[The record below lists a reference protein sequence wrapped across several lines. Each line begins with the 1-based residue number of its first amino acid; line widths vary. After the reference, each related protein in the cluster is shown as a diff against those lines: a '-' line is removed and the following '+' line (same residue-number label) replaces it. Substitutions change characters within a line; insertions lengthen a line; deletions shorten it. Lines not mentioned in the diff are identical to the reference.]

1 MAAHGRAT
9 ERWQNVLS
17 DHRVF
22 SELRHRE
29 KGEASRQGPSQLKNL
44 ICCLDGDLLV
54 WSPEHKCFH
63 IVRLSRLGA
72 DIPPENEQRLLCIH
86 NPLFEVTQVLLSPA
100 KRHIA
105 LIGTK
110 GLMVL
115 EVPGRWGKKSEFEGG
130 EKAVNCRTIPFAER
144 MLSSST
150 SLVLKQAIWYP
161 CETLEPHLILLT
173 SDNTIRIYSL
183 RDHLTPI
190 KVIPLSDSEEETSF
204 SHIGRSY
211 KASLGETAVACDF
224 GPLVALSK
232 GHGLHSKEETAYPL
246 YILYE
251 NGETFL
257 IYISLQNSSRK
268 VGRLQGPLPMHPAAE
283 DNYGYDA
290 CAVLCL
296 PCVPS
301 ILVIATES
309 GLLYHCVVLEAEDED
324 EQTSNKS
331 WSSPDTDIVPSLYV
345 CECVEL
351 ELALK
356 ITATEDEGP
365 MDSDFSCPIKLHR
378 DPVCPSRYHCT
389 HMAGVHGVGLTW
401 FEKLE
406 TFLAACEEDK
416 DSLHELATE
425 QKCLVEHIL
434 CTKPLP
440 CSLPAP
446 IQGFWIISDL
456 ALGTAMICVTSEFEC
471 ITRPLQTTICQ
482 PSPLLLCSQV
492 DPNVSETLPRF
503 LADVKGSFE
512 SHIRGILSRNSANP
526 LLLNASNKDSSP
538 PPEEC
543 LQLLSRAIQ
552 VFREEYALK
561 QDLAR
566 EEIQRRVK
574 LLIVQKEKQMEDL
587 QHCKEERTS
596 LKETAERLAEKY
608 EEAKDKQ
615 EALINRMKAVLRNFY
630 TQLCVLSDSE
640 RDMKKE
646 LQLTSDQLH
655 QLGNAIK
662 QIKMKTAYQEK
673 QVEKEKSPSESNLTL
688 NNYQKQTI
696 QTVLKEEGEHI
707 QEMVKQI
714 NSIRSHVNF

>member
-1 MAAHGRAT
+1 MAALGKAG
-9 ERWQNVLS
+9 EKWQSVVS
-17 DHRVF
+17 EHRVF
-22 SELRHRE
+22 SELRH
-29 KGEASRQGPSQLKNL
+29 KYKDGEASRHSANQLKNL
-44 ICCLDGDLLV
+44 ICSLDGDLLV
-54 WSPEHKCFH
+54 WNPEHKCFH
-63 IVRLSRLGA
+63 IISLIILGA
-72 DIPPENEQRLLCIH
+72 DSPPENEQRLLCIH
-86 NPLFEVTQVLLSPA
+86 NPLFEVSQVLLSPA
-100 KRHIA
+100 RRHIA

-115 EVPGRWGKKSEFEGG
+115 EVPERWGRKSEFEGG

-150 SLVLKQAIWYP
+150 SLFLKQAIWYP
-161 CETLEPHLILLT
+161 SETQEPHLILLT

-190 KVIPLSDSEEETSF
+190 KIIPLSNSEEDTSF
-204 SHIGRSY
+204 SHIGSSY
-211 KASLGETAVACDF
+211 RASLGETAVACDF
-224 GPLVALSK
+224 GPLIAFSK
-232 GHGLHSKEETAYPL
+232 GHGLHNKEETAYPL

-257 IYISLQNSSRK
+257 IYVNLQNGCIGK
-268 VGRLQGPLPMHPAAE
+268 LLGPLPMHPAAE

-309 GLLYHCVVLEAEDED
+309 GLLYHCVVLEAEDDD

-331 WSSPDTDIVPSLYV
+331 WSSPDTDLVPSLYV

-356 ITATEDEGP
+356 IAATEDEVHV
-365 MDSDFSCPIKLHR
+365 DTDFSCPIKLHR

-389 HMAGVHGVGLTW
+389 HMAGVHSVGLTW
-401 FEKLE
+401 FEKLG
-406 TFLAACEEDK
+406 TFLAASEEDQE
-416 DSLHELATE
+416 SLHELATE

-456 ALGTAMICVTSEFEC
+456 ALGTAMICVTSEYEC
-471 ITRPLQTTICQ
+471 ITRPLQTAISQ
-482 PSPLLLCSQV
+482 PSPLLLCSQ
-492 DPNVSETLPRF
+492 DDQSVSETLPRV

-512 SHIRGILSRNSANP
+512 SHIRGILSRNSGNP

-561 QDLAR
+561 EDLAR

-574 LLIVQKEKQMEDL
+574 LLMIQKEKQMEDL
-587 QHCKEERTS
+587 QHCKEERIR

-615 EALINRMKAVLRNFY
+615 EALINRMKGVLRNFY
-630 TQLCVLSDSE
+630 TQLCILSDSE

-646 LQLTSDQLH
+646 LQMTSEQLH
-655 QLGNAIK
+655 HLGNAIK

-673 QVEKEKSPSESNLTL
+673 QVEKEKSPSVSNLTL
-688 NNYQKQTI
+688 NNYQKKTI

>member
-1 MAAHGRAT
+1 MAAHGRVG
-9 ERWQNVLS
+9 ERWQSLLS
-17 DHRVF
+17 EHSVF
-22 SELRHRE
+22 SELRQKDRD
-29 KGEASRQGPSQLKNL
+29 GEGSRHGAPQLKSI
-44 ICCLDGDLLV
+44 ICSLDGDLLV
-54 WSPEHKCFH
+54 WDPEHKCFR
-63 IVRLSRLGA
+63 IIRLGSVGA
-72 DIPPENEQRLLCIH
+72 DTSPEGKQRLLCIH
-86 NPLFEVTQVLLSPA
+86 NPLFEVTQVLLSPV

-105 LIGTK
+105 LIGSK

-115 EVPGRWGKKSEFEGG
+115 EVPERWGRNSEFEGG
-130 EKAVNCRTIPFAER
+130 EQVVNCRTIPFAER
-144 MLSSST
+144 LLSSST
-150 SLVLKQAIWYP
+150 SLVLKQATWYP
-161 CETLEPHLILLT
+161 SETQEPHLILLT

-190 KVIPLSDSEEETSF
+190 EVIPLSNSEEEASF

-211 KASLGETAVACDF
+211 RASLGETAVACDF
-224 GPLVALSK
+224 GPLVTFSK
-232 GHGLHSKEETAYPL
+232 GHRPFNKEDTAYPL

-257 IYISLQNSSRK
+257 IYIGLQNRN
-268 VGRLQGPLPMHPAAE
+268 VGKLLGPLPMHPAAE

-309 GLLYHCVVLEAEDED
+309 GLLYHCVVLESEEDD

-331 WSSPDTDIVPSLYV
+331 WSNLDTDLVPSLYV

-356 ITATEDEGP
+356 ITAAEDEGTL
-365 MDSDFSCPIKLHR
+365 DSDFSCPIKLHR

-389 HMAGVHGVGLTW
+389 HMAGVHSVGLTW

-406 TFLAACEEDK
+406 TFLAASEEDK

-456 ALGTAMICVTSEFEC
+456 ALGTAMICVTSEFKC
-471 ITRPLQTTICQ
+471 ITRPLQTTICE
-482 PSPLLLCSQV
+482 PLPLLLCSQV
-492 DPNVSETLPRF
+492 DQSLSETLPRV
-503 LADVKGSFE
+503 LADERGSFE

-561 QDLAR
+561 EDLAR

-574 LLIVQKEKQMEDL
+574 LLLVQKEKQMKDL
-587 QHCKEERTS
+587 QHYREERTS

-630 TQLCVLSDSE
+630 KQLCVLSDSE

-646 LQLTSDQLH
+646 LQMTSEQLH
-655 QLGNAIK
+655 HLGNAIK

-673 QVEKEKSPSESNLTL
+673 QIEKKKCESTSNLTL
-688 NNYQKQTI
+688 NTYQKKTI

-714 NSIRSHVNF
+714 NTIRSHVNF